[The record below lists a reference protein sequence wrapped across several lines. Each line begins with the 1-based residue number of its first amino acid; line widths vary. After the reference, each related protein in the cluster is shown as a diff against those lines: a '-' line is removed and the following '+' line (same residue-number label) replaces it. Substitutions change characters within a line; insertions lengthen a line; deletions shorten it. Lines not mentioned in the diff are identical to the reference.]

1 MNTSQQTTGAPG
13 APGAQHP
20 TNESADDRAT
30 LELRRWLEAIERA
43 QAPVWPRTAPPPDEA
58 V

>member
-1 MNTSQQTTGAPG
+1 MKTSQQTTS

-20 TNESADDRAT
+20 TSESADARAT

-43 QAPVWPRTAPPPDEA
+43 QAPASPRTPPQPDEP
-58 V
+58 